1 MGTAGT
7 ADRRGRRAR
16 RPSPSCWRTHGV
28 TGRPDSAAAGQAER
42 LYRLAWLFYLG
53 LALAGS
59 LWIGLG
65 LGLRRGGPIPLRL
78 FVDPAR
84 WWLDAAVGAA
94 AGLALLACWWALR
107 RLLPAARALED
118 RLGELLGGLTA
129 PQAVALAALS
139 GFAEE
144 LFFRGAVQGAVGWLA
159 ASLLFALLHSGPGRE
174 LRLWTLFALCA
185 GLLFGALMLW
195 RGNLLAPVV
204 AHFVVNAVNLYRLR
218 GAPVAS

>member
-1 MGTAGT
+1 M
-7 ADRRGRRAR
+7 
-16 RPSPSCWRTHGV
+16 
-28 TGRPDSAAAGQAER
+28 TGRSDSTASRQAEG

-59 LWIGLG
+59 LWIGLRQG
-65 LGLRRGGPIPLRL
+65 RIPLRL
-78 FVDPAR
+78 FVDPSR

-94 AGLALLACWWALR
+94 AGGALLACWEALR
-107 RLLPAARALED
+107 RLLPAARDLEQ
-118 RLGELLGGLTA
+118 RLGELLGGLTT
-129 PQAVALAALS
+129 PQAIALAAMS
-139 GFAEE
+139 GFSEE

-195 RGNLLAPVV
+195 RGNLLAPAL
-204 AHFVVNAVNLYRLR
+204 AHFLVNAVNLYRLR
-218 GAPVAS
+218 GGSAEGVLPQA

>member
-1 MGTAGT
+1 VGITTA
-7 ADRRGRRAR
+7 R
-16 RPSPSCWRTHGV
+16 
-28 TGRPDSAAAGQAER
+28 QAER

-59 LWIGLG
+59 LWIGL
-65 LGLRRGGPIPLRL
+65 RRGPIPLRL
-78 FVDPAR
+78 FVDPSH
-84 WWLDAAVGAA
+84 WWLDAALGAA
-94 AGLALLACWWALR
+94 AGLVLLACWQALR
-107 RLLPAARALED
+107 RLLPAARGLEEL
-118 RLGELLGGLTA
+118 LGELLGGITA
-129 PQAVALAALS
+129 PQAIALAALS

-144 LFFRGAVQGAVGWLA
+144 LFFRGAVQGAVGWLT

-195 RGNLLAPVV
+195 RGNLLAPAL

-218 GAPVAS
+218 DAPPPMAADCSRV

>member
-1 MGTAGT
+1 M
-7 ADRRGRRAR
+7 
-16 RPSPSCWRTHGV
+16 
-28 TGRPDSAAAGQAER
+28 TGKPDSTAAGQAER

-53 LALAGS
+53 LALSGS
-59 LWIGLG
+59 LWIGL
-65 LGLRRGGPIPLRL
+65 RRGRIPLRL

-94 AGLALLACWWALR
+94 AGLALLGCWWALR

-118 RLGELLGGLTA
+118 RLGELLGGITA

-144 LFFRGAVQGAVGWLA
+144 LFFRGAVQGAVGWFA

-218 GAPVAS
+218 GAPAAS

>member
-1 MGTAGT
+1 M
-7 ADRRGRRAR
+7 
-16 RPSPSCWRTHGV
+16 
-28 TGRPDSAAAGQAER
+28 TGSPDSTASRQAER

-53 LALAGS
+53 LALSGS

-78 FVDPAR
+78 FVDPSG
-84 WWLDAAVGAA
+84 WWLDAALGTA
-94 AGLALLACWWALR
+94 AGLALLACWEALR
-107 RLLPAARALED
+107 RLLPAARGLEE
-118 RLGELLGGLTA
+118 RLGELLGGVTA
-129 PQAVALAALS
+129 PQAIALAALS

-195 RGNLLAPVV
+195 RGNLLAPVL

-218 GAPVAS
+218 GARRV